1 MQEIPFAFTTTAEA
15 IGAVAD
21 DYAFVGPLTV
31 EGHVVHTGSCWRAEG
46 VIRCTKSYV
55 CDRCLAPCQEE
66 QEHPFSEEFRRTG
79 EMADDEEANRF
90 DGDLIDI
97 TELVR
102 DTVLAA
108 QPLSK
113 LCKPDCK
120 GLCPVCGADLNQG
133 DCGCDRFVPDPRM
146 AALQEL
152 LAKIRN
158 ETVRRCIR
166 DGSTKAQNFEG
177 TPRPA
182 PCKLE
187 ARGSW
192 LRSLPAVP
200 RTEDASSCMPGMRL
214 L

>member
-1 MQEIPFAFTTTAEA
+1 MEVDADMKINIAESNADFMQEIPFAFTTTAEA

-31 EGHVVHTGSCWRAEG
+31 EGHIVHTGSCWRAEG
-46 VIRCTKSYV
+46 VIRCTKFFV

-79 EMADDEEANRF
+79 EMAEDEEVNRF

-152 LAKIRN
+152 LAKN
-158 ETVRRCIR
+158 
-166 DGSTKAQNFEG
+166 K
-177 TPRPA
+177 
-182 PCKLE
+182 K
-187 ARGSW
+187 
-192 LRSLPAVP
+192 
-200 RTEDASSCMPGMRL
+200 
-214 L
+214 

>member
-31 EGHVVHTGSCWRAEG
+31 EGRVVNTGTCWRAEG
-46 VIRCTKSYV
+46 VIRCTKSFV
-55 CDRCLAPCQEE
+55 CDRCLAPCEE
-66 QEHPFSEEFRRTG
+66 KQEHPFAEEFRRTG
-79 EMADDEEANRF
+79 DAAADEDTNLF
-90 DGDLIDI
+90 DGDLIDL

-102 DTVLAA
+102 DTILAA

-120 GLCPVCGADLNQG
+120 GLCPVCGADLNEG

-152 LAKIRN
+152 LAKN
-158 ETVRRCIR
+158 
-166 DGSTKAQNFEG
+166 K
-177 TPRPA
+177 
-182 PCKLE
+182 K
-187 ARGSW
+187 
-192 LRSLPAVP
+192 
-200 RTEDASSCMPGMRL
+200 
-214 L
+214 